1 MIKSTAVNAAAQSL
15 SSNPHCI
22 LHVGVQTVTTFGAI
36 SLQTDEPSGPV
47 FPYFGCNFFLPWSA
61 SNLAIFLS
69 VRPSA
74 VGRASHLSNLAPVTN
89 GARKCP
95 PRGGAR
101 SRWQLMSHQIPHTR
115 LLQVRCRKGVER
127 CLQKIPSYRTH
138 TCTFFLVFGV
148 FWYWSKLVL
157 TETRKLSVTVCFYNR
172 ERLQTP
178 PPHTVR
184 FLIPKSKAK
193 DDRCLP
199 LAGSTRVRH
208 FRGHRTLSPAKAHPQ
223 TTGCTLPRSHHRR
236 DKPSATFQYRS
247 LHPPLPCD

>member
-1 MIKSTAVNAAAQSL
+1 MELLFHTRISLDRRKGRLLGEIWWDLMIKSTAVNAAAQSL

-22 LHVGVQTVTTFGAI
+22 LHVGVQTVTAFGAI

-115 LLQVRCRKGVER
+115 ILQVRCRKVSKGVSKRYRVTEHTPVR
-127 CLQKIPSYRTH
+127 SSWFLACFGTGQNSCSQKLANCL
-138 TCTFFLVFGV
+138 
-148 FWYWSKLVL
+148 
-157 TETRKLSVTVCFYNR
+157 
-172 ERLQTP
+172 
-178 PPHTVR
+178 
-184 FLIPKSKAK
+184 
-193 DDRCLP
+193 
-199 LAGSTRVRH
+199 
-208 FRGHRTLSPAKAHPQ
+208 
-223 TTGCTLPRSHHRR
+223 
-236 DKPSATFQYRS
+236 
-247 LHPPLPCD
+247 